1 MSDIA
6 WKLYLLFSFV
16 GLFLVVVFVYFE
28 PPVSGT
34 IPWRKPLVGAA
45 FGIVCILGIF
55 AGIFPSKCSSTFHFR
70 RGKQANDQNSTL
82 LPKKSQAL
90 LFRGHHPN
98 CGNFG
103 PHVFRVGNAVLCA
116 GCIGLVIGAAVS
128 VVGVAVFFFGEVS
141 CWPSCYLIFWV
152 GFVGASCGLLQYHLF
167 SLGRSSIHLFVNAFF
182 VFGVFMLLVGV
193 DSIVQ
198 NAVIDFY
205 LVTLSLFWVYT
216 RIVLSQFDHRKICA
230 ACVVEECELFV

>member
-1 MSDIA
+1 
-6 WKLYLLFSFV
+6 
-16 GLFLVVVFVYFE
+16 
-28 PPVSGT
+28 
-34 IPWRKPLVGAA
+34 LVGAA

-82 LPKKSQAL
+82 LPEKSQAL
-90 LFRGHHPN
+90 LFRGHHPS

-103 PHVFRVGNAVLCA
+103 PHVFRVGNTVLCA
-116 GCIGLVIGAAVS
+116 GCIGLVIWAAVS
-128 VVGVAVFFFGEVS
+128 IVGVALFFFSEVS